1 MNAATWVRSPI
12 DPADRHLL
20 TRRGTKSVL
29 VLVPHIVAGTRL
41 LDLLPLLEADHRI
54 QVVFTNPHE
63 DDNWHATHEFLH
75 AHGAVV
81 LPWAQARRSS
91 PDLVIAGSV
100 AGLDQLAAPTLL
112 VPHGGGFGQYRNGS
126 PPGTTFTQPPHL
138 RTNLNPDLLMRDGRL
153 RADAIV
159 LVHHREHSL
168 LAQLCPP
175 ALPAAVVAG
184 DIALDRLTASLPF
197 RHQYRHALGASD
209 DQQVV
214 MVTSTWSP
222 RSAFGRHPDM
232 FDRVIAELPRD
243 RYRVVAALH
252 PQIWSHH
259 SSWQLRSWLADALR
273 AGLTLLPPEEGW
285 RAALVAA
292 DHVIGDYGSVTGYGA
307 TTGASI
313 LLADT
318 PDRPLLPGTPTE
330 ILARH
335 APRWQLDQPLE
346 PQLDAAARARDT
358 AELPELIRELL
369 TSQPGRA
376 GQILRRTLY
385 RLLNLPEPA
394 RAVPTSP
401 VPLPTPRT
409 P

>member
-1 MNAATWVRSPI
+1 MTHTSWIRSPI
-12 DPADRHLL
+12 DPADQHLL

-29 VLVPHIVAGTRL
+29 VLVPHLVAGTRL

-54 QVVFTNPHE
+54 QVTFTNPHD
-63 DDNWHATHEFLH
+63 DDNWHATHDFLH
-75 AHGAVV
+75 AHGGAV
-81 LPWAQARRSS
+81 LPWAQARRSHL
-91 PDLVIAGSV
+91 DLVLASSV

-126 PPGTTFTQPPHL
+126 PPGTTFTQPPQL
-138 RTNLNPDLLMRDGRL
+138 RTNLGPDQLMREGRL

-159 LVHHREHSL
+159 LVHDREHAL
-168 LAQLCPP
+168 LADVCPQ

-184 DIALDRLTASLPF
+184 DIALDRLTASLPY
-197 RHQYRHALGASD
+197 RHQYRRALGATD
-209 DQQVV
+209 VQEVV
-214 MVTSTWSP
+214 VVTSTWSP

-232 FDRVIAELPRD
+232 FDRIVAELPRD

-259 SSWQLRSWLADALR
+259 SPWQLRSWLADALR

-307 TTGASI
+307 ATGASI

-318 PDRPLLPGTPTE
+318 PDRQLLPGTPTE

-346 PQLDAAARARDT
+346 PQLDAAAQARD
-358 AELPELIRELL
+358 AAGLPQLIRELL
-369 TSQPGRA
+369 TSRPGQA
-376 GQILRRTLY
+376 GHLLRHTLY
-385 RLLNLPEPA
+385 GLLDLPEPA
-394 RAVPTSP
+394 RAVPVSP
-401 VPLPTPRT
+401 VPLPKPVTP
-409 P
+409 